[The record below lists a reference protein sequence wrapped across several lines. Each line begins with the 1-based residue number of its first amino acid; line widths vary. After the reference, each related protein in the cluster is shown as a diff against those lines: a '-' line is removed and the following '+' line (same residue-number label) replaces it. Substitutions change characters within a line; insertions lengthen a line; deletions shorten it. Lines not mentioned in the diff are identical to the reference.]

1 MMVLLLYDDDNAAA
15 GDAIKLSGILTS
27 SFHKYRKKHQHTV
40 MHN

>member
-1 MMVLLLYDDDNAAA
+1 MVLLLYDDDNAGG

-27 SFHKYRKKHQHTV
+27 SFHKYRQNHQHTV